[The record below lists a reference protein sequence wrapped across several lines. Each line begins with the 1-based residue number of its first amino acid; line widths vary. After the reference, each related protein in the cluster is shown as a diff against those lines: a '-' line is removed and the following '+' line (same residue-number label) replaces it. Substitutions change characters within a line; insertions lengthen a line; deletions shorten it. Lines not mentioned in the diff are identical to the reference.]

1 MNYVL
6 YIVIKFDKKSVNS
19 IIQLLYFLHLLE
31 EMFRKSAMIR
41 RYYLSISDDLYSY
54 VPEKAL
60 RNNGYAG
67 KTVSIFLIKL
77 VHFVFLARGHK
88 SPPRRLRSPRYGCAE
103 FRIFRTHDQFFKIY
117 S

>member
-6 YIVIKFDKKSVNS
+6 YIIIKFDKKSVNS

-77 VHFVFLARGHK
+77 VYFVFLARGHK
-88 SPPRRLRSPRYGCAE
+88 SPPLRFRSPRYGRAE